1 MEDTMFKKIFLGLM
15 ITGLLIGG
23 FATSVSAFG
32 QNPPVCQ
39 TEQNPLDVLDM
50 TAAEL
55 RAELNAGKTIQEI
68 FEENG
73 LDYEELSAQWLADH
87 QACLDEA
94 VAEGELTEEQ
104 AQLLQERLQER
115 VEEGFLYN
123 QFQQFGR
130 DMRSAMGFRM
140 DKLWDGGNGLVGEI
154 LEKLGISLD
163 DLKERL
169 QGGESL
175 ADIAEEADIDL
186 NAIHEEQVAERSE
199 RIEQL
204 LADGKISEDQAE
216 RMLDRLNTQLENP
229 MPWSM
234 FDRMQDR
241 MDRPFDRSRDG
252 GRPGGA
258 GFSRGNSGGC
268 W

>member
-1 MEDTMFKKIFLGLM
+1 MFKKIFLGLM

-23 FATSVSAFG
+23 VVTSVSAYG
-32 QNPPVCQ
+32 QNPPVCP
-39 TEQNPLDVLDM
+39 TDPIPMDLLDM
-50 TAAEL
+50 TAAEI

-68 FEENG
+68 FEEKG
-73 LDYEELSAQWLADH
+73 LDYEEFSEQWLADH

-104 AQLLQERLQER
+104 AQLLQERLEER

-123 QFQQFGR
+123 QMQQFGSA
-130 DMRSAMGFRM
+130 MRSYMNFRVE
-140 DKLWDGGNGLVGEI
+140 KLWEGGTGLVGEL
-154 LEKLGISLD
+154 LEKLGITFD
-163 DLKERL
+163 ELKVRL
-169 QGGESL
+169 QGGENL
-175 ADIAEEADIDL
+175 ADIAEEAGIDL
-186 NAIHEEQVAERSE
+186 NAIHEERIADQLE

-204 LADGKISEDQAE
+204 LADGKITEDQAE
-216 RMLDRLNTQLENP
+216 RMQDRLNTQLENP
-229 MPWSM
+229 IPWNM

-241 MDRPFDRSRDG
+241 MDRPFDKFRDG

-258 GFSRGNSGGC
+258 GLSRGNSGGR

>member
-1 MEDTMFKKIFLGLM
+1 MFKKIFLGLM

-23 FATSVSAFG
+23 VVTSVSAYG

-73 LDYEELSAQWLADH
+73 LDYDYLSEQWLADH
-87 QACLDEA
+87 LACLDEA

-115 VEEGFLYN
+115 VEEGFLFN
-123 QFQQFGR
+123 QMQQFGNA
-130 DMRSAMGFRM
+130 MRSYMKFDMGN
-140 DKLWDGGNGLVGEI
+140 LWDNGRGMVGEI
-154 LEKLGISLD
+154 LDKLGISFDQLR
-163 DLKERL
+163 ERL
-169 QGGESL
+169 QGGESV
-175 ADIAEEADIDL
+175 ADIAEEAGIDL
-186 NAIHEEQVAERSE
+186 NVIHEERIADQLA

-216 RMLDRLNTQLENP
+216 RMQDRLNSQLENP
-229 MPWSM
+229 NDWNI

-241 MDRPFDRSRDG
+241 MDRPFDKFRDG

-258 GFSRGNSGGC
+258 GLSRGNSGGC